1 MVEVHLCS
9 AAERDYA
16 VALEWYAKQSVAL
29 ANRLDAEM
37 DRSLQLVAENPER
50 YPKCDSRHRFFLLQ
64 DFPYHIIYRCRPNLV
79 EVIAIAHHSRSP
91 EYWSGR

>member
-1 MVEVHLCS
+1 MAEVLLCS

-16 VALEWYAKQSVAL
+16 VALEWYSKQSMEL
-29 ANRLDAEM
+29 ADRLDAEM

-64 DFPYHIIYRCRPNLV
+64 DFPYQIIYRSRPGSV

-91 EYWSGR
+91 EYWSRR